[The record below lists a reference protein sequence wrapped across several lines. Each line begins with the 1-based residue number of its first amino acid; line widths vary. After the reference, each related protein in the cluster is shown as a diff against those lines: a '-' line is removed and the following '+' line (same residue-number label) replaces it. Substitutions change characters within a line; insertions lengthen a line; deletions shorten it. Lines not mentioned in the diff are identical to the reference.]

1 MENGGQWPPFFYP
14 YINKQ
19 EMILCH
25 HARER
30 VRALLNQV

>member
-1 MENGGQWPPFFYP
+1 MGASGPHFFYP